1 MFLPRI
7 RRRAKSS
14 RSASRARAAFQR
26 PIFIAWSSEAEQYAA
41 EDKRRREVI
50 EARNQADALIYGTE
64 KELKEHGDR
73 LTDADRRAVEEAVAA
88 LRTAMSGDDAGR
100 IRQGIEALSRAAMR
114 IGEAAQRSAQTDR
127 GTGGTGGPADDR
139 VVDAEVEDV
148 DDTKRHAS

>member
-7 RRRAKSS
+7 RRREKSS
-14 RSASRARAAFQR
+14 RSASRPRAAFQR
-26 PIFIAWSSEAEQYAA
+26 QIFIAWSAKAEQHAA

-88 LRTAMSGDDAGR
+88 LRTAMSGYHAGR
-100 IRQGIEALSRAAMR
+100 IRQGSEALSRAAKR
-114 IGEAAQRSAQTDR
+114 IGEAAHRSPQTEK
-127 GTGGTGGPADDR
+127 GTGRTARPEDDR
-139 VVDAEVEDV
+139 RATAQIE
-148 DDTKRHAS
+148 